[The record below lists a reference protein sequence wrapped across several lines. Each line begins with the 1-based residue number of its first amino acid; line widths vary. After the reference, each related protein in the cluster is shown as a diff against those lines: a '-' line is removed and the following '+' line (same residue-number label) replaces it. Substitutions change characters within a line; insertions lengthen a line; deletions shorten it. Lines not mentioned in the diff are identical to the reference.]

1 MTTTTTPT
9 IDLLTLLHQYETLHS
24 SGDENLKSS
33 IWNITTARRSRGRSF
48 GEYSVDDVR
57 EELRA
62 SALLEWKTC
71 DGGDDDGEPKLVDE
85 EASSDDVKTNC
96 NGGGEPSVSGGR
108 YVLHFDGM
116 KEARQAAS
124 KQSSQDE
131 NVATKAADNK
141 ENEGLRRR
149 RGGNNTAESNED
161 DATSKWSSEMPK
173 DTSDVDEEEKLRN
186 ADPLNL
192 FGVPPPA
199 LRVAQAK
206 SRSAVA
212 YYVEVAN
219 LAREIMRITNENKL

>member
-1 MTTTTTPT
+1 M
-9 IDLLTLLHQYETLHS
+9 
-24 SGDENLKSS
+24 G
-33 IWNITTARRSRGRSF
+33 
-48 GEYSVDDVR
+48 DVR

-62 SALLEWKTC
+62 SALLERKTC
-71 DGGDDDGEPKLVDE
+71 DDDDDDDGEPKLVDE
-85 EASSDDVKTNC
+85 GASSEDVKNNC

-131 NVATKAADNK
+131 IVATKAADNK

-149 RGGNNTAESNED
+149 RGGNSNAESNED
-161 DATSKWSSEMPK
+161 DATSKWSSEVPK
-173 DTSDVDEEEKLRN
+173 DTSDVVDEEEKLRN

-219 LAREIMRITNENKL
+219 LAREIMRITNEN

>member
-1 MTTTTTPT
+1 MDAFTS
-9 IDLLTLLHQYETLHS
+9 LLR
-24 SGDENLKSS
+24 G
-33 IWNITTARRSRGRSF
+33 WTATERERRP
-48 GEYSVDDVR
+48 V
-57 EELRA
+57 
-62 SALLEWKTC
+62 
-71 DGGDDDGEPKLVDE
+71 
-85 EASSDDVKTNC
+85 
-96 NGGGEPSVSGGR
+96 

-131 NVATKAADNK
+131 IVATKAADNK

-149 RGGNNTAESNED
+149 RGGNSNAESNED
-161 DATSKWSSEMPK
+161 DATSKWSSEVPK
-173 DTSDVDEEEKLRN
+173 DTSDVVDEEEKLRN

-219 LAREIMRITNENKL
+219 LAREIMRITNEN